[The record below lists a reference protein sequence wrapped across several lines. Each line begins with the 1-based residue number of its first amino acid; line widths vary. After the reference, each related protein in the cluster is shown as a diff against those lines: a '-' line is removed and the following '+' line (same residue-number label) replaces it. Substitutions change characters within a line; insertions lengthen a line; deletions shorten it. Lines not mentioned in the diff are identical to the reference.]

1 LHEPNNDDEANGSGK
16 STLFRLLMACD
27 SNTRPIDLH
36 ESIKLVTPIHQW
48 DLSDESI
55 SSEGSCKVPSESCA
69 VIDKVE
75 DEEVDGESI
84 DDRVPVT
91 SITLPS
97 SDIVEISQNF
107 YWPLYA
113 RPVDWICQEHVTP
126 DSNEAEREACTL
138 RVVEELQSL
147 SFSRSQEDDT
157 TNLSR
162 ESNDA
167 SEARNV
173 ARSNDASAQAIEL
186 HEEKEDWFSQLSG
199 GQKGKVELV
208 RKVFLRNQ
216 CPSVLLGENCYLELN
231 SN

>member
-1 LHEPNNDDEANGSGK
+1 
-16 STLFRLLMACD
+16 MACD
-27 SNTRPIDLH
+27 SNIRPIDLH
-36 ESIKLVTPIHQW
+36 ESIELATPIHHW
-48 DLSDESI
+48 DLFDESI
-55 SSEGSCKVPSESCA
+55 SSEGSCEVPSESCV

-75 DEEVDGESI
+75 DGEVEGESI
-84 DDRVPVT
+84 YDRMPMT

-113 RPVDWICQEHVTP
+113 RPIDWICQEFVTP
-126 DSNEAEREACTL
+126 DSDETEREACTR

-157 TNLSR
+157 MNMSR
-162 ESNDA
+162 KNNVT

-173 ARSNDASAQAIEL
+173 ARSNDASAQVIEL

-199 GQKGKVELV
+199 GQKGKIELV

-216 CPSVLLGENCYLELN
+216 CPSVLLGENNYLELN
-231 SN
+231 STK